1 MDGFIKNIEDVF
13 TQNKVQLYFFLGI
26 GIAFSLL
33 VLWMF
38 LFRQDIPEKLMQMT
52 LAVWGMLWAGIAK
65 GVSKIETLLNKDI
78 NGDGV
83 IGENTNSSTNSTNSI
98 SSLMN
103 SIKSINQ
110 NNNSA
115 ENTLVESTPVVNVEA
130 PVVELV
136 APSTQNITNNST
148 ILTGVDAANI

>member
-110 NNNSA
+110 NNSV
-115 ENTLVESTPVVNVEA
+115 EEVVESVPIENVETPA
-130 PVVELV
+130 VETVTPSNPV
-136 APSTQNITNNST
+136 SSGTTNTN
-148 ILTGVDAANI
+148 V